1 MKDNNTK
8 LILIR
13 VEVIYGLAQ
22 NLSKSACSA
31 IRLYFTLS
39 LDFSV
44 HISSTTPIVRR
55 SRSRMEIPTSQHRR
69 RNSGVVISRSLL
81 PVLFLPLHPSSG
93 CHPKAPGSA
102 EAPGRSR
109 TSQTDPATR
118 RWSSEWKG
126 LHGRP

>member
-22 NLSKSACSA
+22 NLSKSAWSA
-31 IRLYFTLS
+31 IRLYFTPS

-44 HISSTTPIVRR
+44 QISSTSPIVRM
-55 SRSRMEIPTSQHRR
+55 SRSLMEIPTSQHRR

-81 PVLFLPLHPSSG
+81 PVLFLLVHPSSG
-93 CHPKAPGSA
+93 CRPTVPESA
-102 EAPGRSR
+102 VAPGRLRTSR
-109 TSQTDPATR
+109 TGPATR
-118 RWSSEWKG
+118 RWSSEWKDP
-126 LHGRP
+126 RDKP